1 MRSLLIDDYPM
12 LVLPTLA
19 EKIGLNEAIFLQ
31 QVHFWINR
39 SGKKRDGREWVYNTL
54 EGWTKQFPF
63 WSMSTVRRTINS
75 LEKQGLIFIGN
86 YNKLKMD
93 KTKWYAINHDEV
105 ARLSNCSKWTNGTVQ
120 NEQTSCSKRTDGVV
134 QNEQSNTI
142 DYTQTNNI
150 DNNIEQ
156 QQPSI
161 SNELDKQSKNETPVV
176 VDAAFGEVVKFYE
189 QNIGIMTPFV
199 SQELGYMVDDLNAE
213 LTLLALKESVLA
225 NARNKVKYAQ
235 SILNSWKAQN
245 FKTAADVENAEK
257 RRTNKQN
264 VDDRVA
270 RSNLPDEI
278 DF

>member
-1 MRSLLIDDYPM
+1 DP
-12 LVLPTLA
+12 
-19 EKIGLNEAIFLQ
+19 
-31 QVHFWINR
+31 
-39 SGKKRDGREWVYNTL
+39 
-54 EGWTKQFPF
+54 
-63 WSMSTVRRTINS
+63 
-75 LEKQGLIFIGN
+75 
-86 YNKLKMD
+86 
-93 KTKWYAINHDEV
+93 
-105 ARLSNCSKWTNGTVQ
+105 
-120 NEQTSCSKRTDGVV
+120 
-134 QNEQSNTI
+134 SNTI

-161 SNELDKQSKNETPVV
+161 SNELDSNSKNETPVV

-189 QNIGIMTPFV
+189 QNIGFMTPFV

-257 RRTNKQN
+257 RRINKQN
-264 VDDRVA
+264 
-270 RSNLPDEI
+270 
-278 DF
+278 